1 MKAVIIGS
9 GMSGLVIASYLVQ
22 SGNDVIIC
30 EQNSFA
36 GGVTATIQKNGFKWD
51 LGPLLLDGFGENEE
65 ANNILKELNVMDR
78 INIIREDRG
87 MVFPDFDLWKPE
99 KYEGLYWRKEKLKLL
114 FPEDTRG
121 LDNYY
126 RFYDSMM
133 LLSAISRE
141 LEQTRAKKLNL
152 FPKLRMFLIYQKI
165 KNMFGWSAKQLMEF
179 YFSNPE
185 LRAVYTSI
193 LADFCALPAE
203 FPAPGIP
210 LSNIET
216 AFDKRIPLKIKNKY
230 KYPGYYYIKGGVGKI
245 VEALVEKIVSS
256 GGILMTGKTVTKIL
270 IEGGQAK
277 GVLLQDGTSLDADVV
292 IASGGAREI
301 FFNLVGRENLTREYI
316 ENIESLQLQES
327 VLMVQLGINS
337 DPLKYQKAAL
347 CYYYGTYDVD
357 NAIMNCRSG
366 LYHEGKDGFVV
377 YVPSAHSPEMAPEG
391 YHSVTIYTIA
401 PNKLKDM
408 YWSDYTSYYADKL
421 IKEAEYFIP
430 GLSSNIIEKIIL
442 TPEDFR
448 KLTNLEHHALGGFV
462 PVMGKTNP
470 SHLTPVKG
478 LFFIGAQ
485 SESAGGI
492 TNVMKGAKKT
502 YNNYLQNYTPDST
515 AS

>member
-1 MKAVIIGS
+1 
-9 GMSGLVIASYLVQ
+9 
-22 SGNDVIIC
+22 
-30 EQNSFA
+30 
-36 GGVTATIQKNGFKWD
+36 
-51 LGPLLLDGFGENEE
+51 
-65 ANNILKELNVMDR
+65 
-78 INIIREDRG
+78 
-87 MVFPDFDLWKPE
+87 
-99 KYEGLYWRKEKLKLL
+99 
-114 FPEDTRG
+114 
-121 LDNYY
+121 
-126 RFYDSMM
+126 
-133 LLSAISRE
+133 
-141 LEQTRAKKLNL
+141 
-152 FPKLRMFLIYQKI
+152 
-165 KNMFGWSAKQLMEF
+165 
-179 YFSNPE
+179 
-185 LRAVYTSI
+185 
-193 LADFCALPAE
+193 
-203 FPAPGIP
+203 
-210 LSNIET
+210 
-216 AFDKRIPLKIKNKY
+216 
-230 KYPGYYYIKGGVGKI
+230 
-245 VEALVEKIVSS
+245 
-256 GGILMTGKTVTKIL
+256 MTGKTVTKIL

-492 TNVMKGAKKT
+492 TNVMKGAKKLIIT
-502 YNNYLQNYTPDST
+502 IYRTILRTVQPPNLIGLRKVSITGKVPEKCRFIVYWVYLNYGYLSHCLISLAGRSRVPPCLP
-515 AS
+515 